1 MVAAEMTD
9 DERYRVAMLD
19 WLACAARGRLER
31 AATAAATAGD
41 GLLDR
46 VAAAAA
52 AGHVLDFDDTWTPGL
67 AHLSAPTAPA
77 ALCVAADAGLSVG
90 AALNA
95 YADGF
100 EAMAALAS
108 ASHPALYD
116 AGRHPTAVC
125 GAVGAA
131 VAAGAVLGFG
141 EEARAAASGVALLGA
156 GGLLAAFG
164 SDGKALQVAMAAASG
179 VQAALLAAGG
189 ARVHEDALER
199 YAPGIGASWEEPRGE
214 PAVRTNWIKA
224 YPCCLQTHTAIE
236 AALAARG
243 GEGGEAIKMALAAR
257 GDEGGEAVD
266 AGGEATRPALDGP
279 VTLAIHPL
287 ARAAA
292 SVDDPEDGLQAKFSL
307 PYLVAFALERGA
319 PGVEDF
325 DVADLDVRAAAAR
338 IELELDPSLGEQ
350 EAVLRAGG
358 EELARVDAALGSPE
372 RPMSGEQLT
381 SKVRSLAGD
390 RLDGILE
397 DPDRPA
403 ADVLTAAGLH

>member
-1 MVAAEMTD
+1 VND

-19 WLACAARGRLER
+19 WLACAARGRSER
-31 AATAAATAGD
+31 AAVAAARAGD

-46 VAAAAA
+46 VAAAGA
-52 AGHVLDFDDTWTPGL
+52 AGHALDFDDTWTPGL

-77 ALCVAADAGLSVG
+77 ALVVAADAGLDVG
-90 AALNA
+90 AAMSA
-95 YADGF
+95 YAEGF
-100 EAMAALAS
+100 EAMAALAGP
-108 ASHPALYD
+108 SHPALYD

-141 EEARAAASGVALLGA
+141 EEARAAASGLALLGA

-164 SDGKALQVAMAAASG
+164 SDGKALQVGMATASG

-236 AALAARG
+236 AAIAARSG
-243 GEGGEAIKMALAAR
+243 DGEAATSAAR
-257 GDEGGEAVD
+257 
-266 AGGEATRPALDGP
+266 PSFDGP
-279 VTLAIHPL
+279 LTLAVHPL

-292 SVDDPEDGLQAKFSL
+292 PIDDPDDGLQAKFSL

-319 PGVEDF
+319 PGVDDF
-325 DVADLDVRAAAAR
+325 ESADPEIRAAGAR
-338 IELELDPSLGEQ
+338 FEITSDASLGEQ
-350 EAVLRAGG
+350 EAVLSAGG
-358 EELARVDAALGSPE
+358 EEVARVTAALGSPE
-372 RPMSGEQLT
+372 RPMSAEQLAA
-381 SKVRSLAGD
+381 KVRSLAGD
-390 RLDGILE
+390 RLDDILN

-403 ADVLTAAGLH
+403 ADALTAAGLAAL

>member
-1 MVAAEMTD
+1 VTD
-9 DERYRVAMLD
+9 DRARYRTALLD
-19 WLACAARGRLER
+19 WLACAARGRSER
-31 AATAAATAGD
+31 AAIAAARAGD

-77 ALCVAADAGLSVG
+77 ALVVAADAGLSAGV
-90 AALNA
+90 ALRA
-95 YADGF
+95 YAEGF
-100 EAMAALAS
+100 EAMAAVAR

-131 VAAGAVLGFG
+131 VAAAGVLGFG
-141 EEARAAASGVALLGA
+141 EEATAAAAGIALLGA

-164 SDGKALQVAMAAASG
+164 SDGKALQVGMAAATG

-189 ARVHEDALER
+189 ARVHADAADR
-199 YAPGIGASWEEPRGE
+199 YAAPQGVGWAAPGRE
-214 PAVRTNWIKA
+214 PAVRGNWIKA

-236 AALAARG
+236 AALQAR
-243 GEGGEAIKMALAAR
+243 
-257 GDEGGEAVD
+257 
-266 AGGEATRPALDGP
+266 PLDGP
-279 VTLAIHPL
+279 VTIAVHPL

-292 SVDDPEDGLQAKFSL
+292 AVDVPEDGLQAKFSL

-319 PGVEDF
+319 PGVDDF
-325 DVADLDVRAAAAR
+325 GAVAGVDLAR
-338 IELELDPSLGEQ
+338 VGVEVDPGLGEQ
-350 EAVLRAGG
+350 EAALFAGG
-358 EELARVDAALGSPE
+358 EEVARIGAALGSPE
-372 RPMSGEQLT
+372 RPMGAGELAA
-381 SKVRSLAGD
+381 KVRSLAGE
-390 RLDGILE
+390 RLDGALH

-403 ADVLTAAGLH
+403 ADVLDAAGLR